1 MDEKSLSYVAIS
13 VFSLTKRKMTPI
25 LAEFLGTL
33 LLIGV
38 ISFVGQPLAIGA
50 ALSVAVFVLGPYSGG
65 HFNPAVTLWAFLS
78 NKVSSNRAL
87 MHVAAQLLAAVSVY
101 AVKVTM

>member
-1 MDEKSLSYVAIS
+1 MVLSLS
-13 VFSLTKRKMTPI
+13 KRKMTPI

-38 ISFVGQPLAIGA
+38 ISFVGTPLAIGA
-50 ALSVAVFVLGPYSGG
+50 ALAVAVYFLGPISGG

-78 NKVSSNRAL
+78 NKVSSNRAV
-87 MHVAAQLLAAVSVY
+87 MNVAAQCLAAVAVY
-101 AVKVTM
+101 ALKVAM

>member
-1 MDEKSLSYVAIS
+1 
-13 VFSLTKRKMTPI
+13 MTPI

-38 ISFVGQPLAIGA
+38 ISFVGTPLAIGA
-50 ALSVAVFVLGPYSGG
+50 ALAAAAYFFGPVSGG

-78 NKVSSNRAL
+78 NKVSSNRAM
-87 MHVAAQLLAAVSVY
+87 MHVAAQLLAGVSVY
-101 AVKVTM
+101 ALKAAM

>member
-1 MDEKSLSYVAIS
+1 
-13 VFSLTKRKMTPI
+13 MTPI

-33 LLIGV
+33 LLIAT
-38 ISFVGQPLAIGA
+38 ISFVGTPLAIGA
-50 ALSVAVFVLGPYSGG
+50 SLAVAVYLLGPYSGG

-87 MHVAAQLLAAVSVY
+87 MHVAGQCLAAVSVY
-101 AVKVTM
+101 ALKAAM

>member
-1 MDEKSLSYVAIS
+1 
-13 VFSLTKRKMTPI
+13 MTPI

-50 ALSVAVFVLGPYSGG
+50 ALAVAAFVFGPYSGG

-87 MHVAAQLLAAVSVY
+87 MHVAAQLLAAISVY

>member
-1 MDEKSLSYVAIS
+1 MTPCHWTLFSFLSVS
-13 VFSLTKRKMTPI
+13 KKKMTPI

-33 LLIGV
+33 LLIGT
-38 ISFVGQPLAIGA
+38 ISFIGTPLAIGA
-50 ALSVAVFVLGPYSGG
+50 SLAIAAYLLGPYSGG

-87 MHVAAQLLAAVSVY
+87 MHVAGQCLAAVTVY
-101 AVKVTM
+101 ALKVAM